1 MLSTLRIS
9 GYEIAEVIHEG
20 INTIVYRA
28 KSHKAKKSVV
38 LKVLKAEYPT
48 LEQINR
54 LKHEYQTTANLDLE
68 EVVKV
73 YGLET
78 HENRLVLV
86 AEDFGGI
93 SLKQFLTVN
102 RFPLTFLSTEKKE
115 LISTP
120 LEKKGNFTAFL
131 SIAAQVT
138 QALVSLHAYKI
149 IHKDIKPSNIIIN
162 PQTRQVKITDF
173 SIASLLNSEMQ
184 TDPKQLEGTLA
195 YMSPEQTG
203 RMNRSLDYRSDFY
216 SLGVSF
222 YELLTGQLP
231 FVSDDPLEVVW
242 GHIAKQPTAIR
253 ELNPD
258 VPKVVELIVNKLMAK
273 NAEDRYQTAT
283 GLLAD
288 LQRCLQ
294 ELTNTSNLKEFT
306 LGEQDKVTQIRT
318 PQKLYGREKQV
329 KKLLTVFERVCQ
341 GSCESILVEGFL
353 GVGKSA
359 LVDEFINKLMQSS
372 VQEGELKSNQH
383 QAYFISGKFD
393 QLQGN
398 IPYACTAKAW
408 QGFIHRILTESKERI
423 TQWREDI
430 LTAVGANAQVIID
443 LIPEVELIIG
453 KQPPIAEVSAAE
465 SQNRIVQ
472 TFLRFIKVFAR
483 PEHPLVIFMDDMQWS
498 DITSLA
504 WWQSIVTDAQMQ
516 HLLVIAAYRD
526 NEVNLTHPLTLTI
539 DKIRQSKANIE
550 IITLHPLSLINT
562 THLIAE
568 TLKSSPKAI
577 QSLAKVI
584 HKKTQGNPFFLT
596 QLIKSLYADG
606 LLRFDGKAGWQWD
619 KRIEE
624 QNITNNVVDLMIA
637 KLENLP
643 SATQQVLQF
652 AACIGNE
659 FDLQTLATIST
670 NTHQQTM
677 QYLCKALQEDLI
689 IPLLPNQEFSIN
701 LEAGKDALKC
711 NYEQSPSNIETVQVG
726 LRTRLSYPPTIST
739 NPPHPN
745 QQFKFVHNRIQQAI
759 YLLIPETQ
767 KHYTHWMI
775 GKLLQQEITADDL
788 ETRIFELV
796 NHLNAGLEIV
806 TDIEDKFEL
815 AQLNL
820 IAGTK
825 ARAVAAYDRAL
836 KYFKVGICLVDSQI
850 WNPTTK
856 EKGKGKYELILA
868 LYESV
873 TEVAYLCGEF
883 EQMEEFAARTITNA
897 KHPLDCIKVY
907 EVIIQ
912 ARAVQN
918 KTLEA
923 VNIAVIALNDFGI
936 SFPAQPTQNDVTKA
950 LESISKKLC
959 DITIEDLISL
969 PQMTNPQ
976 YLAAMQILTS
986 VVPASHISTPILAI
1000 LLILKEVEL
1009 LLEYGNSPNA
1019 ALVYAS
1025 YGLLLNRIQLD
1036 IETANKFC
1044 QIGLCLAAQSN
1055 SQSLKAMTSYLFAA
1069 FIQHGKEHVQE
1080 CLPTFQEVYK
1090 NGLVAGNLEFVGYG
1104 LRELSH
1110 YSYLMGED
1118 LATLVTKI
1126 EEYSQILSSLKQ
1138 ERSHQSCLTILQSIL
1153 NWQGKSPNP
1162 CLLVGEACDENQ
1174 LLPILLAT
1182 NEIEGL
1188 FHFYLR
1194 KLILCYGFGN
1204 IDQAIEMANQARNYL
1219 SAGMSF
1225 FSLPS
1230 FYFYESL
1237 TVLASTQAEKLL
1249 AQVTENQTIL
1259 KNWADSAPMNYQH
1272 KYDLVEAEK
1281 YRFLGQQYQAME
1293 YYDRA
1298 IDAAKENG
1306 YIQEVAIANEC
1317 AGKFYLGLG
1326 KSKIAQ
1332 AYIWEAYHSYLR
1344 WGASAKVQQL
1354 ENKYVYLRDCQGEE
1368 AKVKGEFHS
1377 TITNATSSTTTSKE
1391 VLDLATVIKASQAI
1405 SSEIVL
1411 GKLLYNL
1418 LHIILENAS
1427 AQKGCIILERDNK
1440 LFIEVA
1446 DTNQD
1451 ASEVILQSVFV
1462 DKSEDIPVSIIHYVS
1477 RTQKPLLLSNAS
1489 EIGIFKTDSYI
1500 LQKQPKSVLCVPILH
1515 KNKFIGLVYL
1525 ENNLATNAFSQERWQ
1540 IIQVLTSQ
1548 AAIAIENAR
1557 LFAIQEEKSQ
1567 QLAASLEQIAQKEE
1581 QYRGIFENTIDA
1593 LSIYDLEVNSATCK
1607 LYGYSFDECLNI
1619 QPTDF
1624 VHPNSLHL
1632 FAEGFNK
1639 LKAQQEFC
1647 CQAVIIRKDGT
1658 LIDVEVK
1665 SNAYTYNGKFCSLSV
1680 VRDVTERKR
1689 AELVLKQ
1696 QEEQYRG
1703 IFENIN
1709 DGLSIMNLAT
1719 SDIVTINPA
1728 YARMNGYESEEMMTL
1743 NPTTYIHPDSHHLFE
1758 KCLEQVK
1765 SGKDFA
1771 AQAKHIHKN
1780 GHVFDVEVTA
1790 TPYTYN
1796 GKPHFLAI
1804 IRDISEN
1811 KRVESQLQQ
1820 NNQELQQA
1828 FIKLKQ
1834 TQSQLVQTEKISQ
1847 LGQLVAGVAHEVN
1860 NPVGFISGNLSHAKQ
1875 YVEDL
1880 INLIKLYQV
1889 IYPNPSGAIADEIEA
1904 IDLPYLMEDLPK
1916 MITSMKLGTDRIRD
1930 IMQSLRN
1937 FSRSDT
1943 SEKREIDIHQSIDT
1957 TLIVLSHRL
1966 KAKPERPAIQVIKE
1980 YGDVPLIPCFSGQ
1993 INQVLMNLLANA
2005 IDALDESNAGKSY
2018 FEVETNPNIIKIST
2032 SVEPYQ
2038 VTIKIADNGLG
2049 MPEDVRAK
2057 LFDAFFTTKS
2067 EGKGT
2072 GLGLSISYQIITEAH
2087 NGTLECFSSPGNGA
2101 EFVIKLKL

>member
-28 KSHKAKKSVV
+28 KSHRTKKSVI
-38 LKVLKAEYPT
+38 LKVLKPEYPT

-93 SLKQFLTVN
+93 SLKQFLATDQ
-102 RFPLTFLSTEKKE
+102 FPLISPSKEKK
-115 LISTP
+115 
-120 LEKKGNFTAFL
+120 KANFTYFL
-131 SIAAQVT
+131 TVAVQVT

-173 SIASLLNSEMQ
+173 SIASLLNSGMQ
-184 TDPKQLEGTLA
+184 ADPKQLEGTLA

-203 RMNRSLDYRSDFY
+203 RMNCSLDYRSDFY

-242 GHIAKQPTAIR
+242 GHIAKQPKAIR

-283 GLLAD
+283 GLLTD
-288 LQRCLQ
+288 LQRCLKC
-294 ELTNTSNLKEFT
+294 LNNTSSPSEFT
-306 LGEQDKVTQIRT
+306 VGEQDKFSQIVT

-329 KKLLTVFERVCQ
+329 KKLLTAFGRVCH

-359 LVDEFINKLMQSS
+359 LVDELINQLMQSS
-372 VQEGELKSNQH
+372 VQEGLLKSNQH
-383 QAYFISGKFD
+383 QAYFILGKFD
-393 QLQGN
+393 QLQRN

-408 QGFIHRILTESKERI
+408 QGFIHRILTENKERI

-472 TFLRFIKVFAR
+472 TFLRFIKVVAR
-483 PEHPLVIFMDDMQWS
+483 PEHPLVIFMDDIQWS
-498 DITSLA
+498 DVTSLA
-504 WWQSIVTDAQMQ
+504 WWQSIVTDAQIQ

-526 NEVNLTHPLTLTI
+526 NEINSTHPLSLTI
-539 DKIRQSKANIE
+539 EKIRQSKANIE
-550 IITLHPLSLINT
+550 TITLHPLTLANT
-562 THLIAE
+562 TNLIAE
-568 TLKSSPKAI
+568 TLKSSPKTI
-577 QSLAKVI
+577 ESLAKLL
-584 HKKTQGNPFFLT
+584 HRKTQGNPFFLT
-596 QLIKSLYADG
+596 QLIKSLYANG
-606 LLRFDGKAGWQWD
+606 LLRFDGEAGWQWD
-619 KRIEE
+619 ERIEE
-624 QNITNNVVDLMIA
+624 QNITDNVVELMIA
-637 KLENLP
+637 ELENLHP
-643 SATQQVLQF
+643 ATQQVLQF

-659 FDLQTLATIST
+659 FDLQTLATISS
-670 NTHQQTM
+670 NTPQQTM
-677 QYLCKALQEDLI
+677 QYLCEALRQDLI

-701 LEAGKDALKC
+701 LEARKDSLKR
-711 NYEQSPSNIETVQVG
+711 NYEQSPSNLESLRVG
-726 LRTRLSYPPTIST
+726 TLRERFQRIPTKPSHSPYPK
-739 NPPHPN
+739 

-767 KHYTHWMI
+767 KYYTHWII
-775 GKLLQQEITADDL
+775 GKVLQQEITEDEL

-796 NHLNAGLEIV
+796 NHLNAGLEIA
-806 TDIEDKFEL
+806 TDIQDKFEL
-815 AQLNL
+815 AQFNL

-825 ARAVAAYDRAL
+825 ARAVAAYDIAL
-836 KYFKVGICLVDSQI
+836 KYFKVGISLLDSQI

-883 EQMEEFAARTITNA
+883 EQMEEFAARTITSA

-912 ARAVQN
+912 ARAIQN

-923 VNIAVIALNDFGI
+923 VTIAIIALNDFGI
-936 SFPAQPTQNDVTKA
+936 SFPGQPTQNDVTKA
-950 LESISKKLC
+950 LESISEKLS
-959 DITIEDLISL
+959 DIAIEDLINL

-976 YLAAMQILTS
+976 YLAAMRILTS

-1025 YGLLLNRIQLD
+1025 YGLLLNRIELD

-1080 CLPTFQEVYK
+1080 CLPIFQEVYK

-1110 YSYLMGED
+1110 YSYLMGKD
-1118 LATLVTKI
+1118 LTTLVTEI
-1126 EEYSQILSSLKQ
+1126 EEYRQILSSLKQ

-1162 CLLVGEACDENQ
+1162 CLLVGEACDENK

-1225 FSLPS
+1225 FSLPT

-1237 TVLASTQAEKLL
+1237 TILASTQAEKLL
-1249 AQVTENQTIL
+1249 VQVTENQTIL
-1259 KNWADSAPMNYQH
+1259 KNWADSAPMNYHH

-1281 YRFLGQQYQAME
+1281 YRFLGQQYRAME

-1298 IDAAKENG
+1298 IYTAKENG
-1306 YIQEVAIANEC
+1306 YLQEVAIANEC

-1344 WGASAKVQQL
+1344 WGANAKVQQL
-1354 ENKYVYLRDCQGEE
+1354 ENKYVYLRDCKGEE
-1368 AKVKGEFHS
+1368 AKVKGEFYN

-1411 GKLLYNL
+1411 DKLLSNL

-1427 AQKGCIILERDNK
+1427 AQKGCIILERDNG

-1477 RTQKPLLLSNAS
+1477 RTQKPLLLGNAS
-1489 EIGIFKTDSYI
+1489 EIGIFQTDSYI

-1515 KNKFIGLVYL
+1515 QNKFIGLVYL

-1567 QLAASLEQIAQKEE
+1567 QLTASLEQIAQKEE
-1581 QYRGIFENTIDA
+1581 QYRGIFENIT
-1593 LSIYDLEVNSATCK
+1593 
-1607 LYGYSFDECLNI
+1607 
-1619 QPTDF
+1619 
-1624 VHPNSLHL
+1624 
-1632 FAEGFNK
+1632 
-1639 LKAQQEFC
+1639 
-1647 CQAVIIRKDGT
+1647 
-1658 LIDVEVK
+1658 
-1665 SNAYTYNGKFCSLSV
+1665 
-1680 VRDVTERKR
+1680 
-1689 AELVLKQ
+1689 
-1696 QEEQYRG
+1696 
-1703 IFENIN
+1703 
-1709 DGLSIMNLAT
+1709 DGLSITNLET
-1719 SDIVTINPA
+1719 NDIVAINPA
-1728 YARMNGYESEEMMTL
+1728 YGWMNGYNWEEMMTL
-1743 NPTTYIHPDSHHLFE
+1743 HPTTYIHPDSHHLFE

-1765 SGKDFA
+1765 AGKDFA
-1771 AQAKHIHKN
+1771 CQAKHVRKN

-1804 IRDISEN
+1804 VRDISEN
-1811 KRVESQLQQ
+1811 KLVEAQLQQ
-1820 NNQELQQA
+1820 NNQELEQA

-1880 INLIKLYQV
+1880 INIIKLYQV
-1889 IYPNPSGAIADEIEA
+1889 IYPNPSGAIAEEIEA

-1980 YGDVPLIPCFSGQ
+1980 YGNLPLIPCFSGQ
-1993 INQVLMNLLANA
+1993 INQVFMNLLANA
-2005 IDALDESNAGKSY
+2005 IDALDESNVGKSY
-2018 FEVETNPNIIKIST
+2018 FDVEENPNIIKIST
-2032 SVEPYQ
+2032 FVEPHQ

-2049 MPEDVRAK
+2049 MPEEVRAK

-2101 EFVIKLKL
+2101 EFVIKLRL